1 MPPLSQS
8 TFSSLQYTFEKIG
21 KADNLTTYDTEFET
35 LSQQLES
42 IRISTEKIISH
53 VQSLVQPHPG
63 QYPTL
68 HTTHSCIY
76 VHSVARGEG
85 KVEYIY

>member
-1 MPPLSQS
+1 MRPLSQH
-8 TFSSLQYTFEKIG
+8 TFPSLQYTIEKIG
-21 KADNLTTYDTEFET
+21 KADNLTSYDTEFET

-63 QYPTL
+63 QSPIP
-68 HTTHSCIY
+68 HTTTTHVRMY
-76 VHSVARGEG
+76 TV
-85 KVEYIY
+85 